1 MYRLTYSGHSINTE
15 MIISRGERN
24 MTKNRIVKYATNT
37 ALLAVLAAAG
47 IGAYQLG
54 TSKPEENIQEEQEF
68 VEMEQSTEEEPMV
81 DVGTTEVEADME
93 NTSGDLAGT
102 EMEDGANGNEA
113 EPLQE
118 ETAVEENGQ
127 QPEDGTFA
135 QSEENTATDAA
146 AGAVEAPVLNF
157 SEETQME
164 WPVNGNILLDYNMDQ
179 TVYFPTLDQ
188 YKLSPAIAV
197 QAAEGAPVL
206 ASVPGTVYS
215 IEENAQT
222 GTTVTMEIG
231 SGYQAVYGQ
240 LKDLAVEEG
249 ATVDKGTVIGYIAAP
264 TKYYSE
270 EGSNL
275 YFAMKKDG
283 EPVDPIAYLPE

>member
-1 MYRLTYSGHSINTE
+1 
-15 MIISRGERN
+15 
-24 MTKNRIVKYATNT
+24 MTKNRIVKYVANT

-54 TSKPEENIQEEQEF
+54 TSKPKEIQKETEIAEDSQEEI
-68 VEMEQSTEEEPMV
+68 PMV
-81 DVGTTEVEADME
+81 GAGTSQVEADLE
-93 NTSGDLAGT
+93 NTSGDLAGEENRENRIT
-102 EMEDGANGNEA
+102 EDTDEKEDFSA
-113 EPLQE
+113 EETEESDSYGEETEDTLKNTE
-118 ETAVEENGQ
+118 ETAGAGTETQVMEN
-127 QPEDGTFA
+127 ETESA
-135 QSEENTATDAA
+135 SAEAA
-146 AGAVEAPVLNF
+146 SAPNLNF

-188 YKLSPAIAV
+188 YKLSPAISVKAV
-197 QAAEGAPVL
+197 EGAPVL
-206 ASVPGTVYS
+206 ASVQGTVYE
-215 IEENAQT
+215 IEENVQT
-222 GTTVTMEIG
+222 GTTVTMELG
-231 SGYQAVYGQ
+231 SGYQAIYGQ

-249 ATVDKGTVIGYIAAP
+249 QTVEKGTVIGYIAAP

-283 EPVDPIAYLPE
+283 EPIDPIAYLPE

>member
-1 MYRLTYSGHSINTE
+1 
-15 MIISRGERN
+15 
-24 MTKNRIVKYATNT
+24 MTKNRIVKYVANT

-54 TSKPEENIQEEQEF
+54 TSKPKEIQKETEFAGDSQEEEI
-68 VEMEQSTEEEPMV
+68 PMV
-81 DVGTTEVEADME
+81 DAGTSQVEADLE
-93 NTSGDLAGT
+93 NTSGDLAGEENRENRMT
-102 EMEDGANGNEA
+102 EDDEEIEEFSAEETEKSDSYGEETEDALKNT
-113 EPLQE
+113 E
-118 ETAVEENGQ
+118 ETAGAETETQDMEKEAEGASA
-127 QPEDGTFA
+127 E
-135 QSEENTATDAA
+135 AA
-146 AGAVEAPVLNF
+146 SAPNLNF

-188 YKLSPAIAV
+188 YKLSPAISVKAV
-197 QAAEGAPVL
+197 EGAPVL
-206 ASVPGTVYS
+206 ASVQGTVYE
-215 IEENAQT
+215 IEENVQT
-222 GTTVTMEIG
+222 GTTVTMELG
-231 SGYQAVYGQ
+231 SGYQAIYGQ

-249 ATVDKGTVIGYIAAP
+249 QTVEKGTVIGYIAAP

-283 EPVDPIAYLPE
+283 EPIDPIAYLPE